1 MMQRIDVLSH
11 SINRVLTAENNR
23 TEHGS
28 KQISNNEL
36 EKIMDLVEGL
46 QGFFVATKSISAEK
60 YVSRSLIIPIIYLL
74 ENSLTHNERD
84 SMFLNSLKTDLRNS
98 MNFYFDKYG
107 ISKSDEDLMTSTV
120 LDPRS
125 KLLRFIDLKARK
137 KQFL

>member
-28 KQISNNEL
+28 KQISINEL

-74 ENSLTHNERD
+74 ENSVSVIL
-84 SMFLNSLKTDLRNS
+84 
-98 MNFYFDKYG
+98 
-107 ISKSDEDLMTSTV
+107 
-120 LDPRS
+120 
-125 KLLRFIDLKARK
+125 
-137 KQFL
+137 